1 MSTNDSVFNRFF
13 NKNEKVEMDKYC
25 NALTVTAFEKKA
37 EAVIAS
43 ASHDEYMIITFE
55 VDQFA
60 AIIDICGKSM
70 IAPLLTHVTDTIVP
84 IVEQFEGII
93 CHITN
98 SRFIILAK
106 NMPFPELEEIFYN
119 VKKKTIDQIVKND
132 YVAHLSLNISAG
144 VYYIQ
149 TAKSHLYQYIEY
161 AETAKS
167 LKKNEYGSTLVEFT
181 PEMLRK
187 QKEVTVVSTKMQ
199 NALKRREFIPYI
211 QPKVSLKT
219 GEPTGGE
226 ILARW
231 INQEGMI
238 SPATFI
244 PVMESNG
251 FIASLDLYMFEET
264 CKAWRMLIKTRATA
278 IKTLSV
284 NLSRL
289 TLLQPNLTENL
300 QAILTHYDLQPNVIE
315 LEITESAFTGNKKFI
330 TDRIKA
336 LSNMGFL
343 IAIDD
348 FGTNYSTLISLLEID
363 AHTVKFDREFINSL
377 ITQKGKAFVSS
388 MIITFQNANFHIVF
402 EGIETQEQHDILSD
416 FGCDTAQGFLY
427 AKPLPLEDFLV
438 YANK

>member
-1 MSTNDSVFNRFF
+1 MSTNESMFNKLF
-13 NKNEKVEMDKYC
+13 NKNEKNELDPYC
-25 NALTVTAFEKKA
+25 NALTITTFEKRAKS
-37 EAVIAS
+37 IIS
-43 ASHDEYMIITFE
+43 AANPDEYMLISFE
-55 VDQFA
+55 IDQFS
-60 AIIDICGKSM
+60 AIIDICGREM
-70 IAPLLTHVTDTIVP
+70 LTPLLTHVTDTINP
-84 IVEQFEGII
+84 IVEQLEGII
-93 CHITN
+93 CHVTG
-98 SRFIILAK
+98 SLFIILAK
-106 NMPFPELEEIFYN
+106 NMPFSDLEEGFYN
-119 VKKKTIDQIVKND
+119 LKKKTIDQIVKND
-132 YVAHLSLNISAG
+132 YIAHLALNVSAG

-161 AETAKS
+161 AEMAKA

-199 NALKRREFIPYI
+199 NALKRREFFPYI
-211 QPKVSLKT
+211 QPKVSLST

-226 ILARW
+226 VLVRW
-231 INQEGMI
+231 ISQDEMI
-238 SPATFI
+238 SPGTFI

-264 CKAWRMLIKTRATA
+264 CKVWRMLIKTRVKT

-289 TLLQPNLTENL
+289 TLLQPNLTESL
-300 QAILTHYDLQPNVIE
+300 QAILTRYDLQPHMIE
-315 LEITESAFTGNKKFI
+315 LEVTESAFIGNKKFI
-330 TDRIKA
+330 NDKIKSLSA
-336 LSNMGFL
+336 LGFL

-377 ITQKGKAFVSS
+377 ITQKGKTFVAS

-402 EGIETQEQHDILSD
+402 EGIETKEQHDIIAD
-416 FGCDTAQGFLY
+416 FGCDTAQGFYY

-438 YANK
+438 YSSR